1 MAIDADQPV
10 PALANPVLDLI
21 ERDLLREEG
30 LRIVLHCDPIETT
43 NGLADLR
50 NWLAA
55 RLAGIDPSPSV
66 HVSLDCYR
74 PERLP
79 IDDDELRRRITDA
92 VLLRYPDA
100 SCDIVIDTGFVSP
113 LSP

>member
-1 MAIDADQPV
+1 M
-10 PALANPVLDLI
+10 
-21 ERDLLREEG
+21 
-30 LRIVLHCDPIETT
+30 
-43 NGLADLR
+43 
-50 NWLAA
+50 
-55 RLAGIDPSPSV
+55 
-66 HVSLDCYR
+66 SLDCYR